1 MRFSFA
7 ANTEK
12 EVLAMLYQELLLAL
26 LDRAGDSDS
35 DRWRVVRPNMDKE
48 RCTDCGVCIE
58 ACPMATICADGTVIR
73 IRYEGCIGCGI
84 CAVNCRIHAIQMEP
98 SPDWR
103 H

>member
-1 MRFSFA
+1 MA
-7 ANTEK
+7 ADMKK
-12 EVLAMLYQELLLAL
+12 EVQAMFDPEMIRAL
-26 LDRAGDSDS
+26 FDRACDSDS
-35 DRWRVVRPNMDKE
+35 ERWRSVRPNMDKE

-58 ACPMATICADGTVIR
+58 ACPMATIYADGAVIR

-98 SPDWR
+98 SSDWR

>member
-1 MRFSFA
+1 MSSSFA
-7 ANTEK
+7 ANTKK
-12 EVLAMLYQELLLAL
+12 EVQAVLYQELMLAL
-26 LDRAGDSDS
+26 LDRASDSDS
-35 DRWRVVRPNMDKE
+35 ERWRSVRPNMDKE

-58 ACPMATICADGTVIR
+58 ACPMAAIHADGAVIR

-98 SPDWR
+98 ALDQQ

>member
-1 MRFSFA
+1 MA
-7 ANTEK
+7 ADMKK
-12 EVLAMLYQELLLAL
+12 EVQAMFDPEMIRAL
-26 LDRAGDSDS
+26 FDRACDSDS
-35 DRWRVVRPNMDKE
+35 ERWRSVRPNMDKE

-98 SPDWR
+98 SPAWR

>member
-1 MRFSFA
+1 MA
-7 ANTEK
+7 ADMKK
-12 EVLAMLYQELLLAL
+12 EVQAIFDPEMIRAL
-26 LDRAGDSDS
+26 FDRACDSDS
-35 DRWRVVRPNMDKE
+35 ERWRSVRPNMDKE

-98 SPDWR
+98 SSDWR

>member
-1 MRFSFA
+1 MSFSFA

-48 RCTDCGVCIE
+48 RCIDCGACIE
-58 ACPMATICADGTVIR
+58 ACPMATIYADGAVIC

-98 SPDWR
+98 APDW
-103 H
+103 HH

>member
-1 MRFSFA
+1 MA
-7 ANTEK
+7 ADMKK
-12 EVLAMLYQELLLAL
+12 EVQAMFDPEMIRAL
-26 LDRAGDSDS
+26 FDRACDSDS
-35 DRWRVVRPNMDKE
+35 ERWRSVRPNMDKE

-98 SPDWR
+98 APDW
-103 H
+103 HH

>member
-1 MRFSFA
+1 MA
-7 ANTEK
+7 ADMKK
-12 EVLAMLYQELLLAL
+12 EVQAMFDPEMIRAL
-26 LDRAGDSDS
+26 FDRACDSDS
-35 DRWRVVRPNMDKE
+35 ERWRSVRPNMDKE

-98 SPDWR
+98 NPRGSD
-103 H
+103 

>member
-1 MRFSFA
+1 MA
-7 ANTEK
+7 ADTEK
-12 EVLAMLYQELLLAL
+12 EVQAVLYQELLLAL
-26 LDRAGDSDS
+26 RDRAGDSGS

-98 SPDWR
+98 SSEWR

>member
-1 MRFSFA
+1 MA
-7 ANTEK
+7 ADRKK
-12 EVLAMLYQELLLAL
+12 EVQAMFDPEMIRAL
-26 LDRAGDSDS
+26 FDRACDSDS
-35 DRWRVVRPNMDKE
+35 ERWRSVRPNMDKE

-98 SPDWR
+98 SSDWR

>member
-1 MRFSFA
+1 MA
-7 ANTEK
+7 ADMKK
-12 EVLAMLYQELLLAL
+12 EVQAMFDPEMIRAL
-26 LDRAGDSDS
+26 FDRACDSDS
-35 DRWRVVRPNMDKE
+35 ERWRSVRPNMDKE

-73 IRYEGCIGCGI
+73 IRYESCIGCGI

-98 SPDWR
+98 SSDWR

>member
-1 MRFSFA
+1 MA
-7 ANTEK
+7 ADMKK
-12 EVLAMLYQELLLAL
+12 EVQAMFDPEMIRAL
-26 LDRAGDSDS
+26 FDRACDSDS
-35 DRWRVVRPNMDKE
+35 ERWRSVRPNMDKE

-98 SPDWR
+98 SPGWR

>member
-1 MRFSFA
+1 MA
-7 ANTEK
+7 ADMKK
-12 EVLAMLYQELLLAL
+12 EVQAMFDPEMIRAL
-26 LDRAGDSDS
+26 FDRACDSDS
-35 DRWRVVRPNMDKE
+35 ERWRSVRPNMDKE

-98 SPDWR
+98 SPDW
-103 H
+103 HH

>member
-1 MRFSFA
+1 MA
-7 ANTEK
+7 ADMKK
-12 EVLAMLYQELLLAL
+12 EVQAMFDPEMIRAL
-26 LDRAGDSDS
+26 FDRACDSDS
-35 DRWRVVRPNMDKE
+35 ERWRSVRPNMDKE

-98 SPDWR
+98 SSDWR

>member
-1 MRFSFA
+1 MA
-7 ANTEK
+7 ADTK
-12 EVLAMLYQELLLAL
+12 REVQAMFNPERIRAL
-26 LDRAGDSDS
+26 FDRASDSDS
-35 DRWRVVRPNMDKE
+35 ERWRSVRPNMDKE

-98 SPDWR
+98 SSDWR

>member
-1 MRFSFA
+1 MA
-7 ANTEK
+7 ADTEK
-12 EVLAMLYQELLLAL
+12 EVQAVLYQEWILAL
-26 LDRAGDSDS
+26 RDRASDSGS

-58 ACPMATICADGTVIR
+58 ACPMATIHADGAVIR

-98 SPDWR
+98 SSDWR

>member
-1 MRFSFA
+1 MA
-7 ANTEK
+7 ADMKK
-12 EVLAMLYQELLLAL
+12 EVQAMFDPEMIRAL
-26 LDRAGDSDS
+26 FDRACDSDS
-35 DRWRVVRPNMDKE
+35 ERWRSVRPNMDKG

>member
-1 MRFSFA
+1 MA
-7 ANTEK
+7 ADMKK
-12 EVLAMLYQELLLAL
+12 EVQAMFDPEMIRAL
-26 LDRAGDSDS
+26 FDRACDSDS
-35 DRWRVVRPNMDKE
+35 ERWRSVRPNMDKE

-98 SPDWR
+98 SPAW
-103 H
+103 HH

>member
-1 MRFSFA
+1 MK
-7 ANTEK
+7 K
-12 EVLAMLYQELLLAL
+12 EVQAMFDPEMIRAL
-26 LDRAGDSDS
+26 FDRACDSDS
-35 DRWRVVRPNMDKE
+35 ERWRSVRPNMDKE

-98 SPDWR
+98 SSDWR